1 MKKLDVKRLGTLD
14 YQSAMDIQLDF
25 LGKRIDNEINDTL
38 LFVEHTPTITI
49 GRNGNKSNLLI
60 SEKILKEKNI
70 DYFEVTRGGDITFH
84 GPGQIVCYPIINLNN
99 HFKDVHKY
107 LRTLEQIIIDLL
119 FEYEIDARRFEG
131 ITGVFIKR
139 SKIASI
145 GVGIKRWVTYHGLSL
160 NINTDLTYFDLI
172 IPCGLNNNPVTSIK
186 SWNRLDDDIKQ
197 SEVED
202 LLIKGFTK
210 HFHYE

>member
-1 MKKLDVKRLGTLD
+1 MNKLDVKRLGTMD
-14 YQSAMDIQLDF
+14 YQSALDIQLDF
-25 LGKRIDNEINDTL
+25 LIKRIDNEINDTL

-49 GRNGNKSNLLI
+49 GRNGDKSNLLI
-60 SEKILKEKNI
+60 SKKILQEKKI

-84 GPGQIVCYPIINLNN
+84 GPGQIVCYPIISLNN
-99 HFKDVHKY
+99 HFKDIHKY

-119 FEYEIDARRFEG
+119 LEYSIDARRIEG
-131 ITGVFIKR
+131 LTGVFVKR

-145 GVGIKRWVTYHGLSL
+145 GVGIKRWVTFHGLSL
-160 NINTDLTYFDLI
+160 NINTDLSYFEFI
-172 IPCGLNNNPVTSIK
+172 VPCGLNNNPVTSIK
-186 SWNRLDDDIKQ
+186 SWNHLEDDIKQ
-197 SEVED
+197 SDIED

>member
-1 MKKLDVKRLGTLD
+1 MNKLDVKRLGTLD
-14 YQSAMDIQLDF
+14 YQSALNLQLDF
-25 LGKRIDNEINDTL
+25 LAKRIKNEINDTL

-49 GRNGNKSNLLI
+49 GRNGDKSNLLI
-60 SEKILKEKNI
+60 SEPILKEKNI

-107 LRTLEQIIIDLL
+107 LRTLEQIVIDLL
-119 FEYEIDARRFEG
+119 LEFDIEGRRIEG
-131 ITGVFIKR
+131 LTGVFVKR

-160 NINTDLTYFDLI
+160 NINTDLSYFDLI

-186 SWNRLDDDIKQ
+186 RWNSMEKDIEL
-197 SEVED
+197 SVIED
-202 LLIKGFTK
+202 LLVKNFTK
-210 HFHYE
+210 YFHYE

>member
-1 MKKLDVKRLGTLD
+1 MKKLDVKRLGTMD
-14 YQSAMDIQLDF
+14 YQSALDLQLNF
-25 LGKRIDNEINDTL
+25 LEKRIDNEINDTL

-70 DYFEVTRGGDITFH
+70 DFYEVTRGGDITFH

-107 LRTLEQIIIDLL
+107 LRTLEQIIINLL
-119 FEYEIDARRFEG
+119 LEYNIEARRFDG
-131 ITGVFIKR
+131 ITGVFVKR

-160 NINTDLTYFDLI
+160 NINTDLSYFDLI

-186 SWNRLDDDIKQ
+186 SWNHLDDDINQ

-210 HFHYE
+210 QFHYE